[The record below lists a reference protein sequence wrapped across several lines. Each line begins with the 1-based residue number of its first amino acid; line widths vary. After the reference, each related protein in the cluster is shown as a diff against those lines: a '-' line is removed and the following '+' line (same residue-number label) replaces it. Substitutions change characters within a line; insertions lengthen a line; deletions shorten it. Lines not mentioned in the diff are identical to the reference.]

1 MISDRRKRGNRPVMR
16 RRSGTCCVSCRNR
29 IRGWILVKRR
39 LGKWKG
45 EKGGRGGGKGRGKG
59 KRGKGGEE
67 NEEVIIAVTTIKGS

>member
-45 EKGGRGGGKGRGKG
+45 KGGRGLGKG

-67 NEEVIIAVTTIKGS
+67 NEEVIIAVYYNKRKLKEK